1 MKKGDEPITKKMK
14 VIKRQFYG
22 ITHVYDMTLTRT
34 INSTFGY
41 KEY

>member
-1 MKKGDEPITKKMK
+1 MNLLLKKMK
-14 VIKRQFYG
+14 VIKRQFYV
-22 ITHVYDMTLTRT
+22 ITHVYDKTLTGT